1 MMRIYENNVYI
12 YIYIYITRIV
22 YIYIYTYT
30 CIHIIHA
37 YIYMPHIITSTQDIW
52 EWDNM
57 GYPDWDFGLHERLE
71 RRDSNGFSNERKPG
85 FDPSTVDGYDVDFKI
100 LKRM

>member
-1 MMRIYENNVYI
+1 MRIYENNVYI
-12 YIYIYITRIV
+12 YIYIYLHNAHCV
-22 YIYIYTYT
+22 YIYKNK

-57 GYPDWDFGLHERLE
+57 GYRTNNLWLAESPDGRDIPFFGG
-71 RRDSNGFSNERKPG
+71 D
-85 FDPSTVDGYDVDFKI
+85 DGMEI
-100 LKRM
+100 